1 MLFLVMEIHVG
12 VLIRV
17 TVKILFTM
25 KRSRTDK
32 VIAGVCGGIGKH
44 TGINPWLFRI
54 LFIILGGGF
63 WIYLL
68 MWIFVEEE
76 NF

>member
-1 MLFLVMEIHVG
+1 MLLV
-12 VLIRV
+12 VLV
-17 TVKILFTM
+17 TTDGDLTKETVKTQYIM
-25 KRSRTDK
+25 KRSKTDK
-32 VIAGVCGGIGKH
+32 VIAGVCGGIGKA

-54 LFIILGGGF
+54 LFLILGGGF

-76 NF
+76 N

>member
-1 MLFLVMEIHVG
+1 
-12 VLIRV
+12 
-17 TVKILFTM
+17 M
-25 KRSRTDK
+25 KRSRTNR
-32 VIAGVCGGIGKH
+32 VIAGVCGGIGKY

-68 MWIFVEEE
+68 MWVFIEEE
-76 NF
+76 F